1 MATLTIKIS
10 QLDQILGFKINYN
23 NFEKSTQSE
32 QALLVRKDSDTLEK
46 LILINNEKDLMD
58 LLLEVKEVAFEKG
71 MEEADYREMLRQ
83 DELNR

>member
-1 MATLTIKIS
+1 MATFLIKIS
-10 QLDQILGFKINYN
+10 QLEKTLGFKINYN

-32 QALLVRKDSDTLEK
+32 QALLVRKDADTLEK

-71 MEEADYREMLRQ
+71 MKEADYRESQRKL
-83 DELNR
+83 ELEW

>member
-10 QLDQILGFKINYN
+10 QLEQILGFKINYN
-23 NFEKSTQSE
+23 NFEKS
-32 QALLVRKDSDTLEK
+32 KDSDTLEK

-71 MEEADYREMLRQ
+71 MEEAEFRELQRKL
-83 DELNR
+83 ELEW